1 MLVGEYMDGWALIE
15 NRLDMGLHV
24 PLISEAGIIELG
36 QTNCSEVLRV
46 TSMGSA

>member
-1 MLVGEYMDGWALIE
+1 MDGWALIE